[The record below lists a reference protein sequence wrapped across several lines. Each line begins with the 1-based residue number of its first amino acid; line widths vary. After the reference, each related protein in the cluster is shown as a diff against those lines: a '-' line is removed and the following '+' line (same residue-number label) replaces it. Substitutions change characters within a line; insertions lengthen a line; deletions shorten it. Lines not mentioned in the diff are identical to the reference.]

1 MYCPQ
6 CSQQQLSDEMRF
18 CSRCGFSLNGVRELM
33 SKAKVPEI
41 SSEEKVE
48 SRRAVWLKGSRRG
61 VLLMLIALPIAAV
74 VGVITA
80 EDDDFAVLFLIPF
93 LLVVIGLIRT
103 LYGIF
108 CQGRTKKAQLETSEP
123 RVLETQQFR
132 ALEHAKTVSSVE
144 FSPAR
149 QTAEV
154 RQPASV
160 TENTTRLLDEES
172 NSRVN

>member
-1 MYCPQ
+1 MA
-6 CSQQQLSDEMRF
+6 
-18 CSRCGFSLNGVRELM
+18 N
-33 SKAKVPEI
+33 AKPPEI

-48 SRRAVWLKGSRRG
+48 SRRAIALKGARRG

-93 LLVVIGLIRT
+93 LLVVIGFLRT

-108 CQGRTKKAQLETSEP
+108 CQGRTKKVQLETAESK
-123 RVLETQQFR
+123 VLETQQFR
-132 ALEHAKTVSSVE
+132 ALEHARTVPAME

-160 TENTTRLLDEES
+160 TENTTRLLDEETNS
-172 NSRVN
+172 SRVN